1 VDGAVTTTHPLTV
14 RSLIDEVVDRSPG
27 ALALVTPEVRC
38 TYGELRETVE
48 RAAGV
53 LRDLGVGADVTV
65 AAATSYAHDAVVS
78 FLACMWLGARWVG
91 VNPALAAAQQ
101 VRLVTRAE
109 AAVVLTSADL
119 ADEMGSCPGVRHVVA
134 EPGWATS
141 LDVDAGA
148 GTEGPTSWSTVD
160 PHAPAAIAFTSG
172 TTGEPKGVVHSQR
185 NLALPARYLASTVD
199 FAAPAVIGVC
209 LPTTSLNVLVVCV
222 LPAFAAGVPCVVLP
236 GSRSDVVA
244 DWVRREGVTTMTI
257 PPPTVIDLATRD
269 GIEIEA
275 MAPMAYPRSGGAAL
289 SDDAVEAYAT
299 RFGRRVMR
307 TYGLSEVPTLAAY
320 ERRDEPPA
328 SASAGRVVPYLRA
341 EVRTAD
347 GAAAEPGAVG
357 EIWISGAIEGS
368 WAGAWTPM
376 LGYWRDPLATEAT
389 LVDGW
394 IRTGDLGRIS
404 EAGVLSVAGRASGVI
419 NRGGVNVHA
428 ADVEAALRSLPGVLD
443 AAVVGIPD
451 PRLGERVA
459 AAVVLRDGR
468 DSFDADALAAACRE
482 RLARYEVPEVLLAV
496 EELPRNSMG
505 KVLAGEVRRTLT
517 EPSNPRPR

>member
-1 VDGAVTTTHPLTV
+1 VDGAATTTHPLTV

-27 ALALVTPEVRC
+27 ALALVTPEVRF
-38 TYGELRETVE
+38 TYGELRDTVE
-48 RAAGV
+48 RAAGA
-53 LRDLGVGADVTV
+53 LRDLGVGADVTI
-65 AAATSYAHDAVVS
+65 AAATSDAHDAVVS
-78 FLACMWLGARWVG
+78 FLAGMWLGARWVG

-119 ADEMGSCPGVRHVVA
+119 ADEMSSCPGVRHVVA
-134 EPGWATS
+134 EAGWAAS
-141 LDVDAGA
+141 LDVGAGA
-148 GTEGPTSWSTVD
+148 GAGAPASWPSID

-172 TTGEPKGVVHSQR
+172 TTGEPKGVVHSQH
-185 NLALPARYLASTVD
+185 NLALPGRYLASTVD

-209 LPTTSLNVLVVCV
+209 LPATSLNVLVVCV

-244 DWVRREGVTTMTI
+244 EWVGREGVTTMTI

-269 GIEIEA
+269 GIDVGA
-275 MAPMAYPRSGGAAL
+275 MDTMSYPRSGGAAL
-289 SDDAVEAYAT
+289 SDDALDAYEA

-328 SASAGRVVPYLRA
+328 AASAGRVVPYLRA
-341 EVRTAD
+341 EVRDGD
-347 GAAAEPGAVG
+347 GAVAGPGAVG
-357 EIWISGAIEGS
+357 EIWLSGATDGP

-376 LGYWRDPLATEAT
+376 LGYWRDPSATEAT

-394 IRTGDLGRIS
+394 IRTGDLGRID
-404 EAGVLSVAGRASGVI
+404 EGVLSVAGRASGVI

-459 AAVVLRDGR
+459 AAVVLRDGQG
-468 DSFDADALAAACRE
+468 SLDADALSAACRE
-482 RLARYEVPEVLLAV
+482 RLSRYEVPELFRSVD
-496 EELPRNSMG
+496 ELPRNSMG
-505 KVLAGEVRRTLT
+505 KVLAAEVRRTLT
-517 EPSNPRPR
+517 EPSSPRPR